1 MAVRLTEEAV
11 TINALLQQCSRLATV
26 AEALNRRSVT
36 ESRLVF
42 TCRRRISIMR
52 PLPKPLSAG
61 QVRSYHE
68 REFASERQNYWSRN
82 QQGHSEW
89 QGQLANEWGLSGAV
103 GDEHFARLTEGQ
115 H

>member
-1 MAVRLTEEAV
+1 MLT
-11 TINALLQQCSRLATV
+11 LS
-26 AEALNRRSVT
+26 
-36 ESRLVF
+36 
-42 TCRRRISIMR
+42 
-52 PLPKPLSAG
+52 KPLSAG

-115 H
+115 HPLSGEQLVRHQPQKTYENQIGREVTSVEHRAGWDVTRTS